1 MPVGLKLKDFLQ
13 ALESRMEDTA
23 TNNDVELTGYY
34 PGVLGKITELHAVY
48 YHEHWEFDSSFETQ
62 VGMELCEFMS
72 RFSIETDGFWAALVN
87 GRFAGAVAIDGNQ
100 VNEEGAR
107 LRWFIVE
114 PSLQGQG
121 IGGTL
126 IRTAIEFCRK
136 AGHKQVFLWTFKGLD
151 PARNLYERFGFRLV
165 EEHDVD
171 QWGTWIQEQK
181 FILTL

>member
-1 MPVGLKLKDFLQ
+1 MPVGLKPKDFSQ
-13 ALESRMEDTA
+13 ALEGRMKETA

-48 YHEHWEFDSSFETQ
+48 YHEHWEFDISFETQ
-62 VGMELCEFMS
+62 VGIELCEFMS
-72 RFSIETDGFWAALVN
+72 RFRGETDGFWAALVE
-87 GRFAGAVAIDGNQ
+87 GVFAGVVAIDGNR

-114 PSLQGQG
+114 PGLQGRG
-121 IGGTL
+121 IGRIL
-126 IRTAIEFCRK
+126 IQTAIEFCRE
-136 AGHKQVFLWTFKGLD
+136 AGHKQVFLWTFRGLD

-165 EEHDVD
+165 EEHEVD
-171 QWGTWIQEQK
+171 QWGTRIQEQK